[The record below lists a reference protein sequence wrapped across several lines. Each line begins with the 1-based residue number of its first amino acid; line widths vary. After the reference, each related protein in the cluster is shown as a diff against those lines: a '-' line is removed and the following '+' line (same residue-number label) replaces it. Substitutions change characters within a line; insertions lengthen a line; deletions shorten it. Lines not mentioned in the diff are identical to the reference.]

1 MSTKSTPS
9 KSVSTV
15 SGKKTSPAKSSA
27 VSDKRKRVSVP
38 VVEAPGSKQSQ
49 LISLLQTSE
58 GCTISQMIDLTGW
71 QAHTVRGVISG
82 VLRKRLGLNVVCEK
96 TAVGSSY
103 KIAAAAR

>member
-1 MSTKSTPS
+1 MSTKSTPAKPAS
-9 KSVSTV
+9 AGHTKKPGATKSPAVSTL
-15 SGKKTSPAKSSA
+15 
-27 VSDKRKRVSVP
+27 RKRASAP
-38 VVEAPGSKQSQ
+38 VVEPTGSKQSR

-82 VLRKRLGLNVVCEK
+82 ILRKRLGLNVVCEK
-96 TAVGSSY
+96 TTAGSSY

>member
-1 MSTKSTPS
+1 MSTKSTSS
-9 KSVSTV
+9 KSASVA
-15 SGKKTSPAKSSA
+15 SGKKPTPTKCPA
-27 VSDKRKRVSVP
+27 VSAKRKRALAP
-38 VVEAPGSKQSQ
+38 VVEASGSKQSQ

>member
-1 MSTKSTPS
+1 MSTKSTPAKPAS
-9 KSVSTV
+9 AGRIKHPRIA
-15 SGKKTSPAKSSA
+15 KSPAASTQ
-27 VSDKRKRVSVP
+27 RKRTSAP
-38 VVEAPGSKQSQ
+38 VAEPTGSKQSQ
-49 LISLLQTSE
+49 LISLLETSE

-96 TAVGSSY
+96 TAAGSSY